1 MAPQTVD
8 YFPPTAAQK
17 ESEFQAFI
25 ASIDPSNVC
34 SLASRHN
41 CFKPCRIFQETA
53 NGSYSVCFFV
63 EFDETVKW
71 VVRIPSEPS
80 IVVVILSIV
89 LLIALKAYLAVPP
102 CSIITICLC
111 PNFGTIV

>member
-17 ESEFQAFI
+17 ESELQAFI

-53 NGSYSVCFFV
+53 NGSYNVCFFV

-71 VVRIPSEPS
+71 VVRIPSES
-80 IVVVILSIV
+80 SVHNVWDKVQSEVATIRQATSDFGLV
-89 LLIALKAYLAVPP
+89 YLAILTR
-102 CSIITICLC
+102 S
-111 PNFGTIV
+111 